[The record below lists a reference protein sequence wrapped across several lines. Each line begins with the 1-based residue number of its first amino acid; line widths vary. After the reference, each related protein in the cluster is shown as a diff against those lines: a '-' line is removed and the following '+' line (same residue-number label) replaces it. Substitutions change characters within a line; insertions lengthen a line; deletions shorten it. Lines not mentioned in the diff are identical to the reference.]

1 MTDAEARKR
10 KLNAELANGRLA
22 MMPSLECSTR
32 MASPAP
38 PGETGPCMWT
48 RRSGLLKVLCTGP
61 MINNGFHHLDT
72 TNTKKWFG
80 LSLVLSCGC
89 PLTVCERIEVFLKGC
104 LCTECRPVAHL
115 CQTHLSVWLNA
126 EFCARS
132 CNETGHHGMYSIKR

>member
-32 MASPAP
+32 MAPPAP

-72 TNTKKWFG
+72 TNTKKVVRSLLGPFMW
-80 LSLVLSCGC
+80 LSAHRLRADRSFPQRMPLYRMQTSGSPLSNSPIRLV
-89 PLTVCERIEVFLKGC
+89 ERRIL
-104 LCTECRPVAHL
+104 R
-115 CQTHLSVWLNA
+115 A
-126 EFCARS
+126 ELQ
-132 CNETGHHGMYSIKR
+132 